1 MNFNFIKTNNT
12 LISNNNFNK
21 LNGVDKIYVIN
32 LKRRPDRLQEFKN
45 EIKKHTIL
53 DYNNDIT
60 YFEAIDGKFLKLT
73 DKFLKLFRN
82 NDFNY
87 HPGVLGCF
95 LSHYKIYEE
104 IVNSK
109 NINRVLIFEDD
120 VKFKTKSFVKDW
132 NNLYKKLP
140 NDCGILVL
148 QNSIKYHLMKFKDND
163 PIFSKNW
170 VMRGHTT
177 CSYVITKKMVY
188 ELLNYINNLKKQR
201 AIDGVIFDYFRQ
213 DIKNFKPSNFHLHSH
228 NGLSA
233 YILKQPLCTFHLNY
247 KSDIQNNY

>member
-12 LISNNNFNK
+12 LISNNNFTK

-45 EIKKHTIL
+45 EIKKNTTL
-53 DYNNDIT
+53 DYDNDIT

-120 VKFKTKSFVKDW
+120 VTFKTKSFVKDW
-132 NNLYKKLP
+132 NNLYKLSEETFVEETDSLKQGAAGAGLT
-140 NDCGILVL
+140 
-148 QNSIKYHLMKFKDND
+148 DND
-163 PIFSKNW
+163 
-170 VMRGHTT
+170 
-177 CSYVITKKMVY
+177 
-188 ELLNYINNLKKQR
+188 
-201 AIDGVIFDYFRQ
+201 
-213 DIKNFKPSNFHLHSH
+213 
-228 NGLSA
+228 
-233 YILKQPLCTFHLNY
+233 
-247 KSDIQNNY
+247 